1 MVNLLQSLRGNA
13 SLSTDKTM
21 KKIIYI
27 LVLLL
32 AVAACKK
39 NIVPK
44 PDKFL
49 DEKQMENLLYD
60 LAVLESMKVSQVQ
73 KLDSLQFNSQQFIYK
88 KYQIDSISLAQNMVY
103 YASFPKEY
111 DTIVKK
117 VEKRIKLQRDSID
130 KVINTPKDV
139 KKEEQLKEELI
150 KEPTQ

>member
-1 MVNLLQSLRGNA
+1 MVNLLQSLTGNA

-60 LAVLESMKVSQVQ
+60 LAVLESMKVSQAQ
-73 KLDSLQFNSQQFIYK
+73 K
-88 KYQIDSISLAQNMVY
+88 
-103 YASFPKEY
+103 
-111 DTIVKK
+111 
-117 VEKRIKLQRDSID
+117 
-130 KVINTPKDV
+130 
-139 KKEEQLKEELI
+139 
-150 KEPTQ
+150 

>member
-1 MVNLLQSLRGNA
+1 MVNLWQSLRGNA

-60 LAVLESMKVSQVQ
+60 LAVLESMKVSQAQ
-73 KLDSLQFNSQQFIYK
+73 KLDSLQFN
-88 KYQIDSISLAQNMVY
+88 
-103 YASFPKEY
+103 
-111 DTIVKK
+111 
-117 VEKRIKLQRDSID
+117 
-130 KVINTPKDV
+130 
-139 KKEEQLKEELI
+139 
-150 KEPTQ
+150 

>member
-1 MVNLLQSLRGNA
+1 
-13 SLSTDKTM
+13 
-21 KKIIYI
+21 
-27 LVLLL
+27 
-32 AVAACKK
+32 
-39 NIVPK
+39 
-44 PDKFL
+44 
-49 DEKQMENLLYD
+49 MENLLYD
-60 LAVLESMKVSQVQ
+60 LAVLESMKVSQAQ

-111 DTIVKK
+111 DIIVKK

-139 KKEEQLKEELI
+139 KKEEQPKEELI